1 MDPAPVRILLV
12 SGIPPGAAN
21 VGEIALSE
29 LTSGHPR
36 GAVVCMALVARGY
49 HHVASASTTVDP
61 IVLRARPKERKE
73 RSLPGRLG
81 GVSAFVDGW
90 WRFER
95 EVTAAVED
103 AVVLGRR
110 HGVQKI
116 WMVLDCATTL
126 AMGTAVAER
135 LRKPLLSLVWDAPD
149 YLLRQARLDRL
160 TRRRLQA
167 RFAEC
172 MRRSE
177 RVAVVSVPMARMLEA
192 RYDARTLV
200 IRTPAPDDIPVIP
213 VDLPS
218 PAEYTIV
225 FAGSLHAGSAWRALL
240 SALARLGWTLA
251 GRPVRLRVLG
261 TALRVDSIGPVRIE
275 YLGFQPAAVRD
286 EALCRADLLY
296 LPMPFEE
303 HLADLSRYS
312 FPAKLSSYMW
322 SRRPIFVHAPS
333 YAAAACFV
341 ESQPIGAL
349 CVSLDPERVAADLE
363 AFANDRTRQGQ
374 AESTMARLVAGEF
387 SRRQCRLRFSEFVGG
402 SGGEAARSP
411 TAPASTE

>member
-1 MDPAPVRILLV
+1 MSARILLV
-12 SGIPPGAAN
+12 SGLPPGRAN
-21 VGEIALSE
+21 VGEIALCE
-29 LTSGHPR
+29 MTAGQPSG
-36 GAVVCMALVARGY
+36 VVACVALIEDHY
-49 HHVASASTTVDP
+49 HHVPADSTTVAP
-61 IVLRARPKERKE
+61 IVLRRRPKERRE
-73 RSLPGRLG
+73 RRLPGSLG
-81 GVSAFVDGW
+81 AFTAFLDGW

-103 AVVLGRR
+103 AAVLGRH
-110 HGVQKI
+110 HGVQKV

-126 AMGTAVAER
+126 AMGNAVAQR
-135 LRKPLLSLVWDAPD
+135 LRKPLVSLVWDAPE
-149 YLLRQARLDRL
+149 YVLRQARLDRF

-177 RVAVVSVPMARMLEA
+177 RVAVVSEPMARMLEA

-200 IRTPAPDDIPVIP
+200 VRTPAPDDIPVIP
-213 VDLPS
+213 VVLPS

-225 FAGSLHAGSAWRALL
+225 FAGSLHAGTAWRALL
-240 SALARLGWTLA
+240 SALARLGWRLA
-251 GRPVRLRVLG
+251 GRPVRVRVLG
-261 TALRVDSIGPVRIE
+261 TALRVDSIGPVVIE
-275 YLGFQPAAVRD
+275 YLGFQTAAGRD

-303 HLADLSRYS
+303 DLADLSRYS

-322 SRRPIFVHAPS
+322 ARRPIFVHAPS

-363 AFANDRTRQGQ
+363 AFANDRMRQGQ
-374 AESTMARLVAGEF
+374 AELTMARLVAGEF

-402 SGGEAARSP
+402 SGGEAAPSP
-411 TAPASTE
+411 TALASTE